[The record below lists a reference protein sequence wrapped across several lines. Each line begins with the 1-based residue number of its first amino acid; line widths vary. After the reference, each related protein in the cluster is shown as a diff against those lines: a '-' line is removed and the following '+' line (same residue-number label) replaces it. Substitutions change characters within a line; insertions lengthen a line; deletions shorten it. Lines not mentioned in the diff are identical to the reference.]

1 MSRSIQT
8 RPYWIYGPSIEHH
21 GHRPIILPP
30 MNTLR
35 MNTPLDLTGRLPRLL
50 ALVIFGGPAAAVTAI
65 VTAFASTV
73 HIHNHRGVFLG
84 RGGMVGFPILLATGV
99 DGTDGRLVLR
109 GRGRGLSTTIALRD
123 ERNFRKRL
131 VNIIE
136 TKIQY
141 STLLERRAFR
151 DTSKYA

>member
-1 MSRSIQT
+1 
-8 RPYWIYGPSIEHH
+8 
-21 GHRPIILPP
+21 

-99 DGTDGRLVLR
+99 DGR
-109 GRGRGLSTTIALRD
+109 GRGRHGHGFSSTTVALRD
-123 ERNFRKRL
+123 ERNFT
-131 VNIIE
+131 NGE
-136 TKIQY
+136 
-141 STLLERRAFR
+141 
-151 DTSKYA
+151 

>member
-1 MSRSIQT
+1 MTTSRSIQT
-8 RPYWIYGPSIEHH
+8 RPYWIYGPSIEQHER
-21 GHRPIILPP
+21 RPIILPP

-35 MNTPLDLTGRLPRLL
+35 MNTPLDLTGRLPRLRSL
-50 ALVIFGGPAAAVTAI
+50 VGRFGALVNAIVPAAAVTAI

-109 GRGRGLSTTIALRD
+109 GRGRGLSTTVALRD
-123 ERNFRKRL
+123 ERNFRKR
-131 VNIIE
+131 
-136 TKIQY
+136 
-141 STLLERRAFR
+141 
-151 DTSKYA
+151 